1 MRVKSETDGLAL
13 EQAPESIAFSC
24 GALELVGCA
33 GLTDICCSR
42 TQKQKH
48 IKRRFTREACLEHI
62 RFHCASLGKKGI
74 SVPFTEAQ

>member
-1 MRVKSETDGLAL
+1 MWGLKFHSTGRALLSLRRPLRSFETEREAVRVKSETEGLAL
-13 EQAPESIAFSC
+13 EQAPESFAFSC

-48 IKRRFTREACLEHI
+48 I
-62 RFHCASLGKKGI
+62 
-74 SVPFTEAQ
+74 